1 MVQCTHTSD
10 SLTSV
15 NVTLVGL
22 LVTEVKEVVVV
33 PFSLLFLEIWNGR
46 IDAIGAS
53 EEIVST
59 YTYLLKPYSESV
71 TKM

>member
-53 EEIVST
+53 EEIISIYIHIFVKT
-59 YTYLLKPYSESV
+59 IF
-71 TKM
+71 